1 MTNYGGGEEDAE
13 GSGVNRVT
21 VVVSKFSRC
30 ALCQLA

>member
-1 MTNYGGGEEDAE
+1 MTYYRGGEEDAE

-21 VVVSKFSRC
+21 VVVSILSRC